1 MWATPGKKLLFM
13 GQEFAQPTEWN
24 HDVSL
29 PWHLADHPDHRGV
42 LNLVRRLNGLYRTR
56 PDWHVADTKEEGML
70 WVNADDV
77 ENSVYAFI
85 RRDPVGGAWSVVVAN
100 LTPVYCDVYPVG
112 CRRAA
117 RTACCSPP
125 TTASSAASARS
136 SPT

>member
-1 MWATPGKKLLFM
+1 M
-13 GQEFAQPTEWN
+13 
-24 HDVSL
+24 
-29 PWHLADHPDHRGV
+29 

-100 LTPVYCDVYPVG
+100 LTPVYRDVYPVG
-112 CRRAA
+112 VPQGGAYRLLLSTDDGEFGGFGTQQPDLTAREEGWHGQTHHLRLNLPPNSVLVLAPTAA
-117 RTACCSPP
+117 TIVSDDR
-125 TTASSAASARS
+125 
-136 SPT
+136 